1 MADITEVSKLKGSAK
16 TSSAKAGVKATEE
29 QLIYGRILNVC
40 MKIGLIGI
48 VLTFLVYITGAMPP
62 KLAINDV
69 ISNWS
74 DAPKAS
80 ASANGDASKTVKA
93 SVTGGATEKAAG
105 SEKKAAGKEEKKTAY
120 DKLLEENGIH
130 HGWTW
135 VSLYKFGDFIN
146 LFPIAFLA
154 MITIFCYIAIVPT
167 LLKKGDTIYAV
178 LAIIE
183 VLILIG
189 AASGIISGGGH

>member
-1 MADITEVSKLKGSAK
+1 MAEITEVSKIKGSAK
-16 TSSAKAGVKATEE
+16 TGSEKAGIKAIEE
-29 QLIYGRILNVC
+29 QLIYGRILNIC

-48 VLTFLVYITGAMPP
+48 ALTFLVYVTGFMPP
-62 KLAINDV
+62 KLAIDDV
-69 ISNWS
+69 INNWS

-93 SVTGGATEKAAG
+93 SVSGGATEKAG
-105 SEKKAAGKEEKKTAY
+105 SEAKKTAY

-135 VSLYKFGDFIN
+135 VNLYKFGDFIN

-154 MITIFCYIAIVPT
+154 TITIFCYIAIVPT

-178 LAIIE
+178 LAILE

-189 AASGIISGGGH
+189 AASGLISGGGH